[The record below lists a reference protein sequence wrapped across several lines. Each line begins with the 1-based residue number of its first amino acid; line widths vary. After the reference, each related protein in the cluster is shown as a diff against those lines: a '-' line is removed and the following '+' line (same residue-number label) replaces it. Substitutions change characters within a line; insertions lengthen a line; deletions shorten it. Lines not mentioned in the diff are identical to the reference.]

1 MKNIGGEDLFP
12 VKNYDKRRFTVVEG
26 HCYIVDAVFPFVQS
40 VAVCQ
45 FVRQLYIERK

>member
-26 HCYIVDAVFPFVQS
+26 HRYIVDAVFPFVQS

-45 FVRQLYIERK
+45 LVRQLYIYRK